1 MTTEQNKTVDLLM
14 NAIKDN
20 QELTNHQPIFMTKT
34 TEELVNSFKAE
45 LWSWGLTA
53 KDIDVNSFISTL
65 LSKERNEAYEKGFTT
80 GRQGIIDNVY
90 TSGEEMISEFRRRHP
105 HHMGEAGGYCLMC
118 ACIDALDKVRK
129 EAMKLNYW
137 DKEKRNEVIDE
148 VRNEVE
154 KLEIRTPTQVAELNK
169 HLPSTLQ
176 TQSYNNAVG
185 YVDAIEDISTLLENL
200 KVK

>member
-1 MTTEQNKTVDLLM
+1 MTTENWGEEFRKLWGVDRGGDYWNDPECSALQM
-14 NAIKDN
+14 HD
-20 QELTNHQPIFMTKT
+20 
-34 TEELVNSFKAE
+34 
-45 LWSWGLTA
+45 
-53 KDIDVNSFISTL
+53 FISTL

-137 DKEKRNEVIDE
+137 DKEKRNEVLDE
-148 VRNEVE
+148 VKEEVE
-154 KLEIRTPTQVAELNK
+154 KNRGGFYEDSEC
-169 HLPSTLQ
+169 
-176 TQSYNNAVG
+176 G
-185 YVDAIEDISTLLENL
+185 YALSIIENL

>member
-1 MTTEQNKTVDLLM
+1 MTTENWS
-14 NAIKDN
+14 
-20 QELTNHQPIFMTKT
+20 
-34 TEELVNSFKAE
+34 EELNKIINNAFQVVVNYCRNPTGE
-45 LWSWGLTA
+45 
-53 KDIDVNSFISTL
+53 VNVIVQEGQKIEDFISTL

-80 GRQGIIDNVY
+80 GRQGV
-90 TSGEEMISEFRRRHP
+90 ELE
-105 HHMGEAGGYCLMC
+105 C
-118 ACIDALDKVRK
+118 K

-148 VRNEVE
+148 VKKEVE
-154 KLEIRTPTQVAELNK
+154 KLEIKTPTQVAELNK

-176 TQSYNNAVG
+176 IQSYNNAVG

>member
-1 MTTEQNKTVDLLM
+1 MKDQHGHKITEHEFTKDIGHRTEDLLM
-14 NAIKDN
+14 NTIKDN
-20 QELTNHQPIFMTKT
+20 QELANHKPIFMTKT

-80 GRQGIIDNVY
+80 GREGV
-90 TSGEEMISEFRRRHP
+90 E
-105 HHMGEAGGYCLMC
+105 L
-118 ACIDALDKVRK
+118 ACK

-148 VRNEVE
+148 VKKEVE
-154 KLEIRTPTQVAELNK
+154 ELYEVCDICENQQQHDTEYNRTIDSVIN
-169 HLPSTLQ
+169 
-176 TQSYNNAVG
+176 
-185 YVDAIEDISTLLENL
+185 ILENL